1 MGRIIP
7 INNVQNQPKFTKIVL
22 IMVLVVVFFL
32 LFFTSPLF
40 SVQKI
45 EIRGNEHY
53 SEEQILE
60 KINFH
65 LNQNIFLFQQKKAE
79 KLLCKDPYIE
89 SASIEV
95 KWPNHV
101 RIQIDERKVVGYVP
115 YVGTYLYIDKDGRVL
130 ETSPTYKDHLPIVQG
145 LEFDHFEIGEIIP
158 VKNKSSLNIVAV
170 MAQMML
176 KYDLLEDIIKID
188 VSDPTDTHVY
198 VKKLDVSMGNI
209 EEFDKKIQ
217 WMIQIMNVY
226 DMGKVDLKNIDKG
239 RAVFSPLT

>member
-1 MGRIIP
+1 MRRIIP
-7 INNVQNQPKFTKIVL
+7 INNVQSQPKFTKILIFVVL
-22 IMVLVVVFFL
+22 IVVFFL
-32 LFFTSPLF
+32 LFFTSPF
-40 SVQKI
+40 FGVQKI

-53 SEEQILE
+53 SEEQIIE
-60 KINFH
+60 KINFN
-65 LNQNIFLFQQKKAE
+65 LNKNIFLFQKQKAE
-79 KLLCKDPYIE
+79 KLLCQDPYIE
-89 SASIEV
+89 SARIET
-95 KWPNHV
+95 KLPN
-101 RIQIDERKVVGYVP
+101 QIKIKIKERKVVGYVP

-130 ETSPTYKDHLPIVQG
+130 ETSSTYKDNLPVVQG

-158 VKNKSSLNIVAV
+158 VKNKNSLNVVAV

-176 KYDLLEDIIKID
+176 KYNLLEDIIKID
-188 VSDPTDTHVY
+188 VSDPSDTHIY

-217 WMIQIMNVY
+217 WLIQIMNVY

>member
-7 INNVQNQPKFTKIVL
+7 INNVQRQSKFTKIL
-22 IMVLVVVFFL
+22 IIVILIVVFFL

-45 EIRGNEHY
+45 VVRGNDHY
-53 SEEQILE
+53 SEEQIIE
-60 KINFH
+60 KINFS
-65 LNQNIFLFQQKKAE
+65 LNQNIFLLQKQKAE
-79 KLLCKDPYIE
+79 KLLCQDPYIE
-89 SASIEV
+89 SASIEIQ
-95 KWPNHV
+95 WPNQ
-101 RIQIDERKVVGYVP
+101 INILIDERKVVGYVP

-130 ETSPTYKDHLPIVQG
+130 ETSSAYTENLPIVHG
-145 LEFDHFEIGEIIP
+145 LEFDHFEIGQVIP
-158 VKNKSSLNIVAV
+158 VKNKSSLNVVAV

-176 KYDLLEDIIKID
+176 KYNLLEDIIKID
-188 VSDPTDTHVY
+188 VSDPSDTHIY
-198 VKKLDVSMGNI
+198 VKKLDVSMGNV